1 MTDLDGRTRI
11 EISID
16 KLMRRERISRRAF
29 MRRAGRGGIALGA
42 LATIPG
48 ILAACAPSSGS
59 SGAASSEVRWL
70 NWPAYIDISD
80 DGSTNPSID
89 AFKEET
95 GLEVEYDEGLLD
107 NADFLAQYAPD
118 LRAGNEHR
126 LGRHVAR
133 RLGGGAHGAPRLAG
147 GARPLQAAE
156 LDGQH
161 GGLRQGPVV
170 RRGQQVQRLVAGR
183 HHRHRLRPEPDRPR
197 DHHLRR
203 PAGSGLLRTRRRLQ
217 RHARHVRADAAVA
230 RRGAGERQPS
240 TTCTQAQQKLLER
253 AARATS
259 AASTATSIT
268 TRWPPATWPSPWPGR
283 ATSAR

>member
-11 EISID
+11 ETSID

-59 SGAASSEVRWL
+59 SGGASTEVRWL

-107 NADFLAQYAPD
+107 NAEFLATYAPD
-118 LRAGNEHR
+118 LREGNNTGWDVMSPGGWVVERMAR
-126 LGRHVAR
+126 LGW
-133 RLGGGAHGAPRLAG
+133 LE
-147 GARPLQAAE
+147 E
-156 LDGQH
+156 LDH
-161 GGLRQGPVV
+161 SKLPNWTANTRGLRQGPVV
-170 RRGQQVQRLVAGR
+170 RSRTTSTA
-183 HHRHRLRPEPDRPR
+183 
-197 DHHLRR
+197 
-203 PAGSGLLRTRRRLQ
+203 SG
-217 RHARHVRADAAVA
+217 
-230 RRGAGERQPS
+230 G
-240 TTCTQAQQKLLER
+240 R
-253 AARATS
+253 AAS
-259 AASTATSIT
+259 PASPT
-268 TRWPPATWPSPWPGR
+268 TRT
-283 ATSAR
+283 